1 MSTLETSPGDSLDA
15 GALVALGL
23 MGAGLAVGAGTLL
36 RSPENRATGVRVMRE
51 LGLPQLGR
59 EVAATVLVKLGA
71 TLSRRDAL
79 GGTP

>member
-23 MGAGLAVGAGTLL
+23 LGAGLAVGAGTLL

>member
-23 MGAGLAVGAGTLL
+23 LGAGLAVGAGTLL
-36 RSPENRATGVRVMRE
+36 RSPENRATCVRVMRE

-59 EVAATVLVKLGA
+59 EVAATVLVKLSA
-71 TLSRRDAL
+71 TLSQSDAL
-79 GGTP
+79 GGTL